1 MQVKKFVPVMLT
13 PFKNDGS
20 IDYSALE
27 ELVEFYLESGA
38 RGLFANC
45 LSSEMYQLTEEERLE
60 STRFIVDKVKGRVPV
75 VSTGTYPG
83 SIRDQS
89 GFIQKIYDTGVECV
103 IVITSQLVEENEP
116 DEMLD
121 SNMQELFSLTGDIP
135 LGFYEC
141 PVPYKRVL
149 KPELLGMWVQ
159 NDRIKYHKDTCLD
172 IDQVKEKIQLTQGYP
187 GFGLYDAYMV
197 NAVKSLRAGAEGLS
211 CIQGNYFPELVVW
224 LCDHY
229 DKEIPEVEKVQQF
242 FTQNMDLMHE
252 TYPASAKYI
261 LKRRGL
267 DFTEYCRNG
276 SKVNSAETYK
286 KLDLLHQ
293 DFKELAD
300 EIGLE
305 LKRN

>member
-1 MQVKKFVPVMLT
+1 MAKKFVPVMLT

-20 IDYSALE
+20 IDYAALE
-27 ELVEFYLESGA
+27 GLIEFYLESGA
-38 RGLFANC
+38 KGLFANC
-45 LSSEMYQLTEEERLE
+45 LSSEMYQLTEEERLT
-60 STRFIVDKVKGRVPV
+60 STRFIVDKVNRRAPV

-83 SIRDQS
+83 SIREQS
-89 GFIQKIYDTGVECV
+89 GFIRKIYATGVECV
-103 IVITSQLVEENEP
+103 IVITSQLVKENEP
-116 DEMLD
+116 DEVLG
-121 SNMQELFSLTGDIP
+121 SNMQELFALTDDIP

-149 KPELLGMWVQ
+149 NPGLLGKWVQ
-159 NDRIKYHKDTCLD
+159 NGRIKYHKDTCLD
-172 IDQVKEKIQLTQGYP
+172 IEQVSEKIRVTQNYP

-197 NAVKSLRAGAEGLS
+197 NALKSLRAGAEGLS

-229 DKEIPEVEKVQQF
+229 DEENPEVEKVQQF
-242 FTQNMDLMHE
+242 FTQNMDLMHQ

-261 LKRRGL
+261 LKKRGL
-267 DFTEYCRNG
+267 SFTEYCRNG
-276 SKVNSAETYK
+276 SHVNSPEVYQ
-286 KLDLLHQ
+286 KLDNLWQ
-293 DFKELAD
+293 QFKELAA